1 MSGQRV
7 GKRLRD
13 LRLGKGLGLRQAASR
28 AGINHGYLSQLERDE
43 ITSPSPT
50 VLQKIAAA
58 YDEPF
63 LMLMEWA
70 GYVEGDP
77 EGLSPNQARALKIVG
92 EPSEEELKAIRA
104 VLQAIRSGG
113 ATFSLS
119 ALDALLLDEDRI
131 AIRQH
136 VIATLRRADA
146 FGEVPTPLDRVME
159 TSKLVAA
166 GEIELDPLLKR
177 KLRQRFGDLVDR
189 TLDLLLGAVRF
200 DSREIYVKPD
210 MYWLRERFVT
220 AHEIGHDVL
229 PWHRDLY
236 AFLDDKRRIRSDVN
250 DLYERQANHAAIEF
264 LAQGDRLQREA
275 DDSRISFGLMEGLSD
290 RYEISLQAT
299 FRRVVE
305 ESKHECALVI
315 SYTGSITGKL
325 MPPHLYCSRAFE
337 QRFRWLATGGGT
349 EVIQNQ
355 LRNLSSGETAE
366 PIVETDIHGKPHP
379 MSVSY
384 RRTPQ
389 AAFVLFRKKRRKEV
403 F

>member
-1 MSGQRV
+1 MTRATL

-13 LRLGKGLGLRQAASR
+13 LRLGKDIGLRQAATK

-43 ITSPSPT
+43 VSNPSPA

-63 LMLMEWA
+63 LVLMEWA
-70 GYVEGDP
+70 GYVEPDSQ
-77 EGLSPNQARALKIVG
+77 GLSPNQARALKILG
-92 EPSEEELKAIRA
+92 DPSEEELKALRA

-113 ATFSLS
+113 AAFSLS
-119 ALDALLLDEDRI
+119 ALDAPLLDEDRI
-131 AIRQH
+131 SIRQH
-136 VIATLRRADA
+136 VMATLRRADA
-146 FGEVPTPLDRVME
+146 LDEIPTPLDRVME
-159 TSKLVAA
+159 ISKLVAA
-166 GEIELDPLLKR
+166 GEIQLDPVLKR

-229 PWHRDLY
+229 PWHRELY

-264 LAQGDRLQREA
+264 LAQGERLQREA
-275 DDSRISFGLMEGLSD
+275 DDSRISFASMEGLSD
-290 RYEISLQAT
+290 RFEISLQAT

-305 ESKHECALVI
+305 ESKHQCALVVC
-315 SYTGSITGKL
+315 YRGSITGKL
-325 MPPHLYCSRAFE
+325 MPPHLYCSQSFE
-337 QRFRWLATGGGT
+337 KRFRWLSLGGVSET
-349 EVIQNQ
+349 IQSQ
-355 LRNLSSGETAE
+355 LKRLNHGEAPE
-366 PIVETDIHGKPHP
+366 PIVENDVQGKPHILH
-379 MSVSY
+379 VSF

-389 AAFVLFRKKRRKEV
+389 AAFLLFAKKRKEI